1 MNLVDGVRIGA
12 CLPYAHREML
22 DPRMVLVSATVV
34 AVAALAL
41 TVFGPVGIDDNL
53 GPLQRFAFVVTCSIL
68 CWPLCHALSAA
79 TLSLVR
85 TWPPRQIMLACAGAV
100 LFSTLPCTAVTC
112 MVYWLFEP
120 TIAAQVGVVEIYCN
134 VAVAVGMCSLLVHYA
149 ACVRVRLRHASEAA
163 GGGRTGLMA
172 TATEPTGDGRAGPT
186 ETAAEASSHDCTLD
200 VVPTPGGA
208 PSAHG
213 LADPSTGS
221 AAHRRAASAAAAE
234 RQARFLDR
242 LPEPGS
248 RDVVYLHVNGHYVN
262 VVTTAGSHMI
272 LMRFA
277 DAVAELGDLG
287 LQVHRSYWVA
297 LRHVTGAL
305 RRDERTVLRVTGD
318 REVPVSRTYLAAV
331 RAAIAVPSRQHNS
344 PLPARPASG

>member
-1 MNLVDGVRIGA
+1 MSRTAGLRIGS

-22 DPRMVLVSATVV
+22 DPRMVLLSATVV

-41 TVFGPVGIDDNL
+41 TVFGPVSIDDNL
-53 GPLQRFAFVVTCSIL
+53 GPLQRLAFVATCSVL

-85 TWPPRQIMLACAGAV
+85 TRPPRQIMLACAGAV

-112 MVYWLFEP
+112 TVYWLFEP
-120 TIAAQVGVVEIYCN
+120 TVAAHVGVVEIYCN
-134 VAVAVGMCSLLVHYA
+134 VAVAVGVCSLIVHCA
-149 ACVRVRLRHASEAA
+149 AYMRVRLRYA
-163 GGGRTGLMA
+163 
-172 TATEPTGDGRAGPT
+172 AGPT
-186 ETAAEASSHDCTLD
+186 DTATEASSHVRTSE
-200 VVPTPGGA
+200 VA
-208 PSAHG
+208 PKRE
-213 LADPSTGS
+213 DPASS
-221 AAHRRAASAAAAE
+221 PSDAHRLAASAAAAE

-242 LPEPGS
+242 LPEAES
-248 RDVVYLHVNGHYVN
+248 HDVVYLHVNGHYVN
-262 VVTTAGSHMI
+262 VVTTTGSHLI

-297 LRHVTGAL
+297 LRHVTGTL

-318 REVPVSRTYLAAV
+318 HEVPVSRTYLAAV
-331 RAAIAVPSRQHNS
+331 RAAIRLPRRQHGS
-344 PLPARPASG
+344 PLQGRAASG